1 MYKRQA
7 NTTGSEIRIR
17 PQGVD
22 NTFDTAKVDLEFLA
36 NETFTLRGGLS
47 YKEFDMSTFEFRRA
61 SETAVP
67 ALPAGTTLADIS
79 RSLRNFGKGLGL
91 SLIHI

>member
-1 MYKRQA
+1 M
-7 NTTGSEIRIR
+7 
-17 PQGVD
+17 
-22 NTFDTAKVDLEFLA
+22 DLEFLA

-79 RSLRNFGKGLGL
+79 RSLRNFGKGLGGV
-91 SLIHI
+91 SASSWLIPDPVSYTHLDVYKRQPLMRR